1 MRPSAVDVHFLK
13 HREAH
18 TVVDVTGLCDFIGS
32 TRFLFTELVAGET
45 QHHQTL
51 RGRALRGLLLWR
63 ESTMTGGINHQ
74 HQFASVIGHRDGL
87 AIETGGSKLMK
98 GGHTGI
104 LN

>member
-1 MRPSAVDVHFLK
+1 
-13 HREAH
+13 
-18 TVVDVTGLCDFIGS
+18 
-32 TRFLFTELVAGET
+32 
-45 QHHQTL
+45 
-51 RGRALRGLLLWR
+51 
-63 ESTMTGGINHQ
+63 MTGGINHQ